1 MIHLSLPYQQEM
13 TLFMTKNIT
22 QSTEKDSLFSQNIW
36 HFDKINS
43 FWKLGMVY
51 IDPIF
56 VQVGPQNGNIRGF
69 YQFFSE
75 LSQQIY

>member
-1 MIHLSLPYQQEM
+1 MI
-13 TLFMTKNIT
+13 
-22 QSTEKDSLFSQNIW
+22 
-36 HFDKINS
+36 
-43 FWKLGMVY
+43 Y